1 MNEIYS
7 IFDSKAVYYM
17 PFFVER
23 NDMTAIRALEAAMQ
37 PDHPIYKNAEDYS
50 LFHIGT
56 WNQETGTITS
66 LGPKHV
72 TDAWIVRARL
82 DNQRASENN

>member
-7 IFDSKAVYYM
+7 VFDSKAEYYM

-37 PDHPIYKNAEDYS
+37 PGHPLWANATDYS

-56 WNQETGTITS
+56 WDQETGNIRVT
-66 LGPKHV
+66 GPKHI
-72 TDAWIVRARL
+72 TDAWIVKAKL
-82 DNQRASENN
+82 TNDKENE

>member
-7 IFDSKAVYYM
+7 IFDSKAEYYM

-23 NDMTAIRALEAAMQ
+23 NDMTAIRAMEAAMQ
-37 PDHPIYKNAEDYS
+37 PDHPIYKNATDYS

-56 WNQETGTITS
+56 WDQETGAIRTK
-66 LGPKHV
+66 GPKHV
-72 TDAWIVRARL
+72 TDAWVVKAKLIN
-82 DNQRASENN
+82 DQNGE